1 MDVAIQAWLDQE
13 DAHIGAM
20 VRPYG
25 WFIQYVGGSE
35 MFTLPGCR
43 CSDDQDMVPFAY
55 TVGLFGL
62 QHPELLI
69 FGVPQETR
77 AEFSTTLAS
86 RYGPAMIFC
95 REN

>member
-1 MDVAIQAWLDQE
+1 MDTAIPAWLDQE

-20 VRPYG
+20 VRCYG

-35 MFTLPGCR
+35 LCTLPGCG

-55 TVGLFGL
+55 TFGLFGL

-69 FGVPQETR
+69 FGVPQETAGGILNDIGEQVR
-77 AEFSTTLAS
+77 A
-86 RYGPAMIFC
+86 AMIYC